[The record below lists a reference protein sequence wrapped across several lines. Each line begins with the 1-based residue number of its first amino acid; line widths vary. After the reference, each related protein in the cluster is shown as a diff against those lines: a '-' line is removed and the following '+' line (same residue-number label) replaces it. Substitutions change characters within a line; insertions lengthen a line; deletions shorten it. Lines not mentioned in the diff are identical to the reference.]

1 MNSVNYIFSY
11 FCPFQIPPM
20 TRPHP
25 YRPPLLPPPVALIRV
40 DTCDTRRCVFRG
52 TRTAAA
58 HHLRGRRWLHISTTV
73 HCSLFTAHWSYTF
86 SAKEKDVETGLSF
99 FGSRYYSSD
108 LSIWL
113 SVDPMSDKY
122 PSLSPYVYCAD
133 NPVRCVDP
141 NGEKIVV
148 DGDDASDVVT
158 QINNKTSEKF
168 NVFIDDNGN
177 MDYSGKAKTKIDRFL
192 KKAIKQEN
200 VKVIIKAN
208 NNQETFTTYDG
219 KKYNYYKDEEGV
231 MAAGAYGGSVYH
243 DGSADSYQYVDP
255 KRSADLDMMVG
266 DNEPGG
272 FLLHEIAEGYF
283 SASIALK
290 NQTSD
295 PINEHNNYN
304 KAHYKANG
312 IMGGGWTK
320 EHLELPTPIGN
331 IPTKVYYRR
340 NND

>member
-1 MNSVNYIFSY
+1 
-11 FCPFQIPPM
+11 M

-86 SAKEKDVETGLSF
+86 SAKEKDVETGLSY

-320 EHLELPTPIGN
+320 EHLELPTPIGT

>member
-1 MNSVNYIFSY
+1 MPHDRTYRPVPYVPAPRLRDADGS
-11 FCPFQIPPM
+11 M
-20 TRPHP
+20 RPHTYGVRVCLFAAIATEP
-25 YRPPLLPPPVALIRV
+25 CRP
-40 DTCDTRRCVFRG
+40 
-52 TRTAAA
+52 TACAGEHPNPSA
-58 HHLRGRRWLHISTTV
+58 YTT
-73 HCSLFTAHWSYTF
+73 TAHYSLLTANSYYTF
-86 SAKEKDVETGLSF
+86 SAKEKDVETGLSY
-99 FGSRYYSSD
+99 FGLRYYSSE
-108 LSIWL
+108 LSVWL
-113 SVDPMSDKY
+113 SVDPMADKY
-122 PSLSPYVYCAD
+122 PSMSSYVYCAN
-133 NPVRCVDP
+133 NPVKLVDP

-290 NQTSD
+290 KQTSD

-312 IMGGGWTK
+312 IMGGGWIK

-331 IPTKVYYRR
+331 IPTRVYYRR